1 MKPNTAILLAS
12 GLTLLALMVAA
23 APARAYCPPYVK
35 TEVGGDYNDAG
46 DRKDLQVVESYHFTP
61 AVESLKHG
69 NRSYL
74 GGDLSYTLEHF
85 PNHHRALSSLAK
97 LVVRDKNMR
106 PQGAKYSADCFFQRA
121 LGYRPKD
128 AKVHSIYAG
137 FLLAQ
142 DQLDRAREHLDIAV
156 QLEPE
161 NATSHYNLGLLHF
174 KKKDYAA
181 ARQSAERA
189 YGLGFPLPGLRNK
202 LTEAGQWAQ

>member
-12 GLTLLALMVAA
+12 GLALLALVAAA
-23 APARAYCPPYVK
+23 APARADCPPYVK

-46 DRKDLQVVESYHFTP
+46 DRRDLQVVESYHFTP
-61 AVESLKHG
+61 AVENLKHG
-69 NRSYL
+69 NRGYL

-85 PNHHRALSSLAK
+85 PNHHRALSALAK
-97 LVVRDKNMR
+97 LALREKKAQ
-106 PQGAKYSADCFFQRA
+106 PQGAKFNIECFFQRA

-137 FLLAQ
+137 YLMAQ
-142 DQLDRAREHLDIAV
+142 DKLDDARAHLDLAV
-156 QLEPE
+156 QLD

-174 KKKDYAA
+174 KRKDYAA

-202 LTEAGQWAQ
+202 LSEAGQWQQ

>member
-12 GLTLLALMVAA
+12 GLALLALVAAA
-23 APARAYCPPYVK
+23 APARADCPPYVK

-46 DRKDLQVVESYHFTP
+46 DRRDLQVVESYHFTP
-61 AVESLKHG
+61 AVENLKHG
-69 NRSYL
+69 NRGYL

-85 PNHHRALSSLAK
+85 PNHHRALSALAK
-97 LVVRDKNMR
+97 LALREKKAQ
-106 PQGAKYSADCFFQRA
+106 PQGAKFNIECFFQRA

-137 FLLAQ
+137 YLMAR
-142 DQLDRAREHLDIAV
+142 DKLDDARAHLDLAV
-156 QLEPE
+156 QLEPD

-174 KKKDYAA
+174 KQKDYAA

-202 LTEAGQWAQ
+202 LSEAGQWQP